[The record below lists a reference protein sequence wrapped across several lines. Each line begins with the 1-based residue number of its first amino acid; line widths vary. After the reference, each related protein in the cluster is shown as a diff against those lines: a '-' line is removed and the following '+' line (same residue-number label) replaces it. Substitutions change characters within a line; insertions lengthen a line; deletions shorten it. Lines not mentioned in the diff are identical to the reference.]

1 MALFGI
7 RYYCF
12 SLQVIKGQH
21 IPLSSSYS
29 GSTLPLFF
37 LPFLTSCQ
45 LHLISYFGF
54 PDCIPKGWPKVKSF
68 SFPGNTVSFF
78 PPRCTPA
85 SGSKFIPQFCTA
97 PLYLLQEGVGYH
109 IIFIFF
115 KNAFLLHVLIVTCQP
130 RWNMHFGRC
139 VREVR
144 ARLQT

>member
-29 GSTLPLFF
+29 GSTVPLSL

-54 PDCIPKGWPKVKSF
+54 PDCIPKADLKSSHSVSWEIQSP
-68 SFPGNTVSFF
+68 SFPPMCSSFRFKIHPLILHSSTVA
-78 PPRCTPA
+78 A
-85 SGSKFIPQFCTA
+85 SGWRGVPYYIYF
-97 PLYLLQEGVGYH
+97 LQ
-109 IIFIFF
+109 
-115 KNAFLLHVLIVTCQP
+115 KDFLLRGLIVTCQP
-130 RWNMHFGRC
+130 K
-139 VREVR
+139 
-144 ARLQT
+144 